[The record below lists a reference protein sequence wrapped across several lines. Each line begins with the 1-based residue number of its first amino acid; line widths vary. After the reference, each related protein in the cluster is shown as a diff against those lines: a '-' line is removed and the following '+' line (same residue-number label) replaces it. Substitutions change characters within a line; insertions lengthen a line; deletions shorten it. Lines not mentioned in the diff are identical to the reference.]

1 MYPMYFDVHC
11 DKCDHLSQARE
22 GDGMMTIIMIISM
35 ISDHYGLHHDHQHD
49 HRHDHHNHHDPRE
62 VEPVQV

>member
-1 MYPMYFDVHC
+1 MYFDVHR

-35 ISDHYGLHHDHQHD
+35 ITMVFIMIINMIIVMITIIIMIPGRWSLYKC
-49 HRHDHHNHHDPRE
+49 R
-62 VEPVQV
+62 